1 MITAIIDCIP
11 IRLIRIGNVR
21 FVLQAAL
28 RLPTKPTMTSKLF
41 FTAEQPTVSN
51 WWRAWLLSILF
62 KKETVEVSLP

>member
-51 WWRAWLLSILF
+51 
-62 KKETVEVSLP
+62 